1 MIKRSISL
9 YGHQTSVALE
19 PEFWAVIDSVVAE
32 SGQSFASFIR
42 RRDDERMEGG
52 PSRNLASHLRVW
64 CLHHAHAGDAG
75 AQEIGS
81 SSAAVST
88 TFE

>member
-19 PEFWAVIDSVVAE
+19 AEFWIVIDAAVSE

-42 RRDDERMEGG
+42 TRDDERMEGG
-52 PSRNLASHLRVW
+52 ATRNLASHLRVW
-64 CLHHAHAGDAG
+64 CL
-75 AQEIGS
+75 
-81 SSAAVST
+81 AAVQTSA
-88 TFE
+88 